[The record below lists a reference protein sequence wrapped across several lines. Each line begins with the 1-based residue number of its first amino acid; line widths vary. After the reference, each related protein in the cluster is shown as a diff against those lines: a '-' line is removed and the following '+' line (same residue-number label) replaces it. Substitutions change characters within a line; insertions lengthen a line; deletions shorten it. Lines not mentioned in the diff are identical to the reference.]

1 MIPVL
6 PVFMKDSTDGNVEQ
20 LLHGAA
26 FPNPAHR
33 EALRARLFEDARELD
48 LDDLALVAG
57 GAALPEAEPEDWAQW
72 QEPMTNNHHRQIIQ

>member
-1 MIPVL
+1 M
-6 PVFMKDSTDGNVEQ
+6 EQ

-57 GAALPEAEPEDWAQW
+57 GAALPEAEPEDWTHW
-72 QEPMTNNHHRQIIQ
+72 PDPMNQQSS

>member
-1 MIPVL
+1 
-6 PVFMKDSTDGNVEQ
+6 MKESTGGNVEQ

-57 GAALPEAEPEDWAQW
+57 GAALPEAEPEVWAQW
-72 QEPMTNNHHRQIIQ
+72 QEPMNQQSNRQIIQ

>member
-1 MIPVL
+1 
-6 PVFMKDSTDGNVEQ
+6 MKDSTGGNVERY
-20 LLHGAA
+20 LHGAA

-57 GAALPEAEPEDWAQW
+57 GAALPEAEPEDWTHW
-72 QEPMTNNHHRQIIQ
+72 PDPMNQQSS